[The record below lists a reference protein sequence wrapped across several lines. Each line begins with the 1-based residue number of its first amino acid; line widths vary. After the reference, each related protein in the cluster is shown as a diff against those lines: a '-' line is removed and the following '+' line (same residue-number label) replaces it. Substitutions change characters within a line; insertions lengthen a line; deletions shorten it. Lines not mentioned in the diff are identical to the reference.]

1 MRKLC
6 GSIGAVTLVFLSLCG
21 GANADIIT
29 FNGLAGPNQAP
40 FVTYS
45 EAGFTVAA
53 TGGSPEQGL
62 LFGNP
67 VPSVIIGAPLFSPV
81 AGTVDTTVSGGGTFT
96 FSSMDL
102 ASNNGVS
109 SSFSAQGF
117 LGASSVYNFTGTVPS
132 TSVFVTENNPFSGA
146 VIDRLRIT
154 VTPGAAVSSDNLDNI
169 VVAPTAVPEPS
180 TLTLILVSSVL
191 VGLGGIAWRRQPRR
205 N

>member
-67 VPSVIIGAPLFSPV
+67 VPSLVQRPGLPRRQFGVQLHWNCA
-81 AGTVDTTVSGGGTFT
+81 VD
-96 FSSMDL
+96 L
-102 ASNNGVS
+102 
-109 SSFSAQGF
+109 
-117 LGASSVYNFTGTVPS
+117 
-132 TSVFVTENNPFSGA
+132 
-146 VIDRLRIT
+146 RLR
-154 VTPGAAVSSDNLDNI
+154 D
-169 VVAPTAVPEPS
+169 
-180 TLTLILVSSVL
+180 
-191 VGLGGIAWRRQPRR
+191 
-205 N
+205 